1 MINGNFYPFAYIEYI
16 KLLWEEIAIRLK
28 YKNIFSKRS
37 VKGLQFPIPGTVY
50 QNVVT
55 VPDVI
60 TVHLGAPDEEA
71 ENVTVPFIDYI
82 KNVAS
87 SELYPTWP
95 ENAIKANVHAIVSVA
110 LNRIFTEWYRSRG
123 YNFDITSNTRF
134 DQAYVRDRGVY
145 ENIDRIVDEIFN
157 VYVSREGRFEP
168 LYALFCDGRLSQCDG
183 LYQWGTVDL
192 SDSAY
197 TPLEILKYY
206 YGENISLITAPVGDI
221 TYRYSGKD
229 LKFGDSS
236 LDVFRKQMQL
246 NRISNNFPAI
256 PKIPLDGYFGED
268 TEEAVKIFQ
277 SVFNLPVTGII
288 NKGTWYKIF
297 NIYVAV
303 TKLAEL
309 TSEGII
315 IKEIEQ
321 ELSETLL
328 LGDIRRRVSIL
339 QYFLTLLS
347 SYNKSIPPVPI
358 TRVFDEATRLA
369 VIEYQK
375 TKNLDPTGAVD
386 RETWDLLYNEA
397 LGIIKS
403 IPPES
408 TILPRLDYPGRNFSL
423 GDEGLVPFVLQ
434 QAIQYISTTIKT
446 VPFIE
451 ITGVYDEKT
460 KEAVEAFQSAMALNV
475 TGILD
480 EETWNAISEVYYAQ
494 RENIN

>member
-1 MINGNFYPFAYIEYI
+1 MEIYIVLHILNISYYYG
-16 KLLWEEIAIRLK
+16 EEIAIRLK
-28 YKNIFSKRS
+28 YKKNLNKHS
-37 VKGLQFPIPGTVY
+37 VKRLQFPIPGTVY

-71 ENVTVPFIDYI
+71 NNITIPFIDYI

-95 ENAIKANVHAIVSVA
+95 ENAIRANVYAIVSVA
-110 LNRIFTEWYRSRG
+110 LNRIFTDWYRSRG
-123 YNFDITSNTRF
+123 YQFDITSNTGF
-134 DQAYVRDRGVY
+134 DQAYVHDRGIY

-157 VYVSREGRFEP
+157 VYISREGRFEP
-168 LYALFCDGRLSQCDG
+168 LYSLFCDGRKSQCDG
-183 LYQWGTVDL
+183 LYQWGTIDL
-192 SDSAY
+192 SNLGY
-197 TPLEILKYY
+197 TPIDILKYY
-206 YGENISLITAPVGDI
+206 YGEDITLNTAPVGDI
-221 TYRYSGKD
+221 TYRYTGND
-229 LKFGDSS
+229 LKLGDSS

-256 PKIPLDGYFGED
+256 PKIPLDGYFDED
-268 TEEAVKIFQ
+268 TEEAVKVFQ
-277 SVFNLPVTGII
+277 RVFNLPVTGII
-288 NKGTWYKIF
+288 DKGTWYKIF
-297 NIYVAV
+297 NLYVAV

-309 TSEGII
+309 TSEGIL
-315 IKEIEQ
+315 IKEIED

-375 TKNLDPTGAVD
+375 IRNLSPTGAVD
-386 RETWDLLYNEA
+386 RVTWDLLYNEA

-403 IPPES
+403 LPPES
-408 TILPRLDYPGRNFSL
+408 TILPRLAYPGRNFSL

-451 ITGVYDEKT
+451 ITGVYDKKT

-475 TGILD
+475 TGVLD
-480 EETWNAISEVYYAQ
+480 VETWNALSEVYYTQ
-494 RENIN
+494 RENQN

>member
-1 MINGNFYPFAYIEYI
+1 MEIYIVLHILNYQI
-16 KLLWEEIAIRLK
+16 IMGEIAIRLK
-28 YKNIFSKRS
+28 FKNKFNKNL
-37 VKGLQFPIPGTVY
+37 VKELQFPIPGTVY

-60 TVHLGAPDEEA
+60 TVHLGSPDEEA
-71 ENVTVPFIDYI
+71 ENITIPFIDYI

-95 ENAIKANVHAIVSVA
+95 ENALRANVHAIVSVA
-110 LNRIFTEWYRSRG
+110 LNRIFTDWYRSRG
-123 YNFDITSNTRF
+123 FQFDITSNTRF
-134 DQAYVRDRGVY
+134 DQAYVPERGIY
-145 ENIDRIVDEIFN
+145 EPIDRIVDEVFN
-157 VYVSREGRFEP
+157 EYISREGRFEP
-168 LYALFCDGRLSQCDG
+168 LYALFCDGRVSQCDG

-192 SDSAY
+192 ATSGY

-206 YGENISLITAPVGDI
+206 YGENLSLNIAPVGDI
-221 TYRYSGKD
+221 TYRYTGKD
-229 LKFGDSS
+229 LKPGDSS

-256 PKIPLDGYFGED
+256 PKIPLDGYFGEE
-268 TEEAVKIFQ
+268 TEEAVKLFQ
-277 SVFNLPVTGII
+277 SVFNLPMTGII
-288 NKGTWYKIF
+288 DKGTWYKIF

-309 TSEGII
+309 TSEGIL
-315 IKEIEQ
+315 IKEIED

-339 QYFLTLLS
+339 QYFLTLIS
-347 SYNKSIPPVPI
+347 SYNKSIPPVLI
-358 TRVFDEATRLA
+358 TRVFDEATRFA

-375 TKNLDPTGAVD
+375 NKNLEPTGAVD
-386 RETWDLLYNEA
+386 RVTWDLLYNEA

-408 TILPRLDYPGRNFSL
+408 TLLPRLAYPGRNFSL

-434 QAIQYISTTIKT
+434 QAIQYISTKINA

-460 KEAVEAFQSAMALNV
+460 KEAVQAFQSAMALSV

-480 EETWNAISEVYYAQ
+480 EETWNALSEVYYAQ
-494 RENIN
+494 RENNN